1 MSSINLSEST
11 FNLLY
16 SGQILHAEYDFYFRL
31 GISRIWSKSG
41 AEGKFCV
48 LHHERIKCGDA
59 NHSDIADAM
68 WDAKL
73 CLNCKGRIESGR
85 KCCFRKVII

>member
-48 LHHERIKCGDA
+48 LHHEA
-59 NHSDIADAM
+59 
-68 WDAKL
+68 
-73 CLNCKGRIESGR
+73 LNE
-85 KCCFRKVII
+85 